1 MRIFD
6 PHCVTTIPLLRIA
19 ICVLRIAAKCH
30 FTFSLSLFGLS
41 VLRSVFLGVPLATCA
56 SPRRLSRFSGQAA
69 RCQAAA
75 VPHRCGCR
83 CDFPSILAQTS
94 LAGASHTFKPSTLAT
109 TQTATPAAATPAAA
123 TPAAATPAAT
133 ARQTLSLRG
142 GEGDRSLNR
151 VASTTINDATA
162 RTKPPN
168 PSSVGKAGFDVW
180 VLTKF

>member
-1 MRIFD
+1 MPSRSRFAEALNEGQRD
-6 PHCVTTIPLLRIA
+6 AEFFSERERTGPPTKSEPTSNTSN
-19 ICVLRIAAKCH
+19 VLCSSCRACRTA
-30 FTFSLSLFGLS
+30 S
-41 VLRSVFLGVPLATCA
+41 

-133 ARQTLSLRG
+133 ARQTLSQRG
-142 GEGDRSLNR
+142 GEGDRPLNR
-151 VASTTINDATA
+151 VETINDATA
-162 RTKPPN
+162 RAKPPN
-168 PSSVGKAGFDVW
+168 QPPSGKRGSMCAGSH
-180 VLTKF
+180 